1 MANKVCRSFYFF
13 SEEIEYIDQVRE
25 KRGLDN
31 LSDAM
36 RVILQEHRS
45 GQNQD
50 AANLLAHA
58 VADKVSEA
66 IDPVLRKILA
76 GVNHTDR
83 ETAVSQLLLN
93 TLTSYS
99 GMRTLI
105 SSDTPQLVEAREE
118 ISRRI
123 SAAQTSAAF
132 KNSLRGK

>member
-1 MANKVCRSFYFF
+1 MNKIRRWFYLYAD
-13 SEEIEYIDQVRE
+13 EIKYIDQVRV
-25 KRGLDN
+25 KHGLAN

-50 AANLLAHA
+50 AANLLAQS
-58 VADKVSEA
+58 VADKVTET

-105 SSDTPQLVEAREE
+105 SSDTPQLIEAREE

>member
-1 MANKVCRSFYFF
+1 MNKIRRWFYLYAD
-13 SEEIEYIDQVRE
+13 EIKYIDQVRE
-25 KRGLDN
+25 KHGLDN

-50 AANLLAHA
+50 AANLLAQS
-58 VADKVSEA
+58 VADKVTET

-105 SSDTPQLVEAREE
+105 SSDTPQLIEAREE